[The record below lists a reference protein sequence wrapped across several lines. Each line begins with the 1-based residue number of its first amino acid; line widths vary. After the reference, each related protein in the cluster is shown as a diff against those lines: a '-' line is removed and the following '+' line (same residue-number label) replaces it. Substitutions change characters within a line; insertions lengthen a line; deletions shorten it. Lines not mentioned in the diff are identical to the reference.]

1 MLKLT
6 TIIKN
11 PPEKIFEYVTLFGK
25 HGPIDKINFKK
36 KYGVIENQEDNVYWT
51 VDERDNV
58 EWKCS
63 FSYPKFRIME
73 SVNSRWSDRTDK
85 FEATETGTKWIIE
98 WNIKSHGLKALIQ
111 LIYFKIKGYKTY
123 HRKIIRPVED
133 HFSNHK

>member
-6 TIIKN
+6 TIIKST
-11 PPEKIFEYVTLFGK
+11 PEKIFEYVTLFGK
-25 HGPIDKINFKK
+25 NGPIDKTSFKK

-51 VDERDNV
+51 VDERDNI

-63 FSYPKFRIME
+63 FNYPEIRIME

-111 LIYFKIKGYKTY
+111 LIYFKIKGYKKY
-123 HRKIIRPVED
+123 HRMIIKPVED
-133 HFSNHK
+133 HFSNPK